1 MKRFLY
7 ILLFLTSW
15 VSVWTIEPIKIA
27 VVSDVHYLSSQLAGK
42 GTALEKYE
50 TATGRNT
57 EDLHAVLD
65 KVINDLLD
73 ECPDI
78 LLIPGDITNSGE
90 KQSHLDFKEKL
101 LPLTKNGTQ
110 VFVVPGNHDI
120 NVPTAKKYIGDK
132 AEPIESVSAEEFA
145 AIYSDFGY
153 GKAVKRDTAS
163 LSYLAFIN
171 DSLWLLCFDTN
182 RYNEYR
188 TSSISSG
195 RILPQTLNWALDIL
209 HEAKEKNIDVIGM
222 MHHGLVEHMPYQSA
236 FFSEYLIDDWE
247 KNAEILADNRLKIV
261 FTGHFHANDITSFTS
276 PAGNTITDVETG
288 SLAQYPFPYRLILLE
303 NNTLKINTH
312 VVNSIPSKPQLAAE
326 YREKL
331 RKQTEASASSKIN
344 NLNIPLPKE
353 IRQALIDV
361 IVEMNLLHVCGDEHL
376 TEEMLQAIQIFGK
389 IMGQENFE
397 PTSFQPDYPPA
408 DNNVELAL

>member
-222 MHHGLVEHMPYQSA
+222 IHHGLVEHMPYQSA

-247 KNAEILADNRLKIV
+247 KMQKFLQ
-261 FTGHFHANDITSFTS
+261 T
-276 PAGNTITDVETG
+276 TD
-288 SLAQYPFPYRLILLE
+288 
-303 NNTLKINTH
+303 
-312 VVNSIPSKPQLAAE
+312 
-326 YREKL
+326 
-331 RKQTEASASSKIN
+331 
-344 NLNIPLPKE
+344 
-353 IRQALIDV
+353 
-361 IVEMNLLHVCGDEHL
+361 
-376 TEEMLQAIQIFGK
+376 
-389 IMGQENFE
+389 
-397 PTSFQPDYPPA
+397 
-408 DNNVELAL
+408 

>member
-65 KVINDLLD
+65 KVISDLLD

-78 LLIPGDITNSGE
+78 LLIPGDITNNGE

-132 AEPIESVSAEEFA
+132 AEPVESVSAEEFA

-153 GKAVKRDTAS
+153 GKVVKRDTAS

-236 FFSEYLIDDWE
+236 FFSEYLIDDWK
-247 KNAEILADNRLKIV
+247 KNAEILADNGLKIV

-303 NNTLKINTH
+303 NNTLKITPLCANPYSGASFH
-312 VVNSIPSKPQLAAE
+312 LPLFFRSNHSSVHASNSSTFSPLSQYSTCPLSKTIFEVFHSPAGF
-326 YREKL
+326 
-331 RKQTEASASSKIN
+331 N
-344 NLNIPLPKE
+344 FF
-353 IRQALIDV
+353 
-361 IVEMNLLHVCGDEHL
+361 LLGSG
-376 TEEMLQAIQIFGK
+376 TYMA
-389 IMGQENFE
+389 
-397 PTSFQPDYPPA
+397 
-408 DNNVELAL
+408 